1 MLIATEIAGF
11 SLNIATVASEL
22 LFEDARRV
30 RYIYCI
36 NEVSIIDHDR
46 YLNMAN
52 MSNKNEVE
60 NATPL
65 TKRKTRETDVSGE
78 YFTF

>member
-1 MLIATEIAGF
+1 MLIVTEIAGF

-30 RYIYCI
+30 RYIYYI

-46 YLNMAN
+46 YLNIRTDRN
-52 MSNKNEVE
+52 D
-60 NATPL
+60 P
-65 TKRKTRETDVSGE
+65 KRKENTKEI
-78 YFTF
+78 FIKK